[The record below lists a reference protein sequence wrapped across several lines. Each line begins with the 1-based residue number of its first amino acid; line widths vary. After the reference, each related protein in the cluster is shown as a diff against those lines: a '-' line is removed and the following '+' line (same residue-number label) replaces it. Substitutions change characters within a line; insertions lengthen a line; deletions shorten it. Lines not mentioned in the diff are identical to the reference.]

1 MSGID
6 LSALDKAISVINVE
20 LEEKTILA
28 QRKVVLAVDAAV
40 VLATPVKSGRA
51 RSNWIPTIG
60 TASDAVITKDEDKY
74 DKTGGE
80 AIAAAQGIAEGIKF
94 GSTVYISNNLP
105 YINRLNQGHSQQA
118 PAGFVE
124 KAVQAAKG
132 AIES

>member
-1 MSGID
+1 M
-6 LSALDKAISVINVE
+6 
-20 LEEKTILA
+20 A

-40 VLATPVKSGRA
+40 VLATPVLTGRA
-51 RSNWIPTIG
+51 RSNWIP
-60 TASDAVITKDEDKY
+60 SLDKPVTKELKKESY

-80 AIAAAQGIAEGIKF
+80 AIAAAQSVAAGIKF
-94 GSTVYISNNLP
+94 GSDVYISNNLP

-132 AIES
+132 AIEK